1 MKRDRI
7 IQERKKRKMKQS
19 ELAKALGISEIYVR
33 KIESGTVK
41 PGRDTILK
49 FEAFYKIGQKTLFPD
64 IFLTMNDKKLI
75 KTS

>member
-1 MKRDRI
+1 MKRERI
-7 IQERKKRKMKQS
+7 IQERVKRKLKRF
-19 ELAKALGISEIYVR
+19 ELAEALGISEIYVR

-49 FEAFYKIGQKTLFPD
+49 FESFYKVGQKTLFPD
-64 IFLTMNDKKLI
+64 IFLITNDKKLT